1 MPLYRIKKLN
11 CQSCASQ
18 IEADISALPG
28 VSGVLF
34 DFDTKI
40 LRVENDGCELE
51 EKIRAIVTHIEPG
64 VTVTPVNNVENASS
78 EKSSSGKCF

>member
-11 CQSCASQ
+11 CQSCASR

-34 DFDTKI
+34 DIDTKI
-40 LRVENDGCELE
+40 LRVENDGSDLE
-51 EKIRAIVTHIEPG
+51 EKIRAIVTRIEPG

-78 EKSSSGKCF
+78 EKPSSGKSF